1 MTRSEKRLRI
11 LPATRSSR
19 WPFWKRRKPVNLSVI
34 RWLIANREVLAK
46 CVEIVSK
53 FEAESSLLE
62 KWDIVDEIARV
73 IIPLIEFE
81 DAVEMLWESGDEY
94 EAMSQGVEL
103 QALGV
108 DWQMIVNTVV
118 PIIVAILRAL
128 TSSQQDD

>member
-1 MTRSEKRLRI
+1 
-11 LPATRSSR
+11 
-19 WPFWKRRKPVNLSVI
+19 
-34 RWLIANREVLAK
+34 VLAK

>member
-1 MTRSEKRLRI
+1 M
-11 LPATRSSR
+11 
-19 WPFWKRRKPVNLSVI
+19 
-34 RWLIANREVLAK
+34 LAK

-73 IIPLIEFE
+73 VIPLIEFE

>member
-1 MTRSEKRLRI
+1 M
-11 LPATRSSR
+11 
-19 WPFWKRRKPVNLSVI
+19 NLSVI
-34 RWLIANREVLAK
+34 RWLIANRETLVK

-53 FEAESSLLE
+53 FDAESSILE
-62 KWDIVDEIARV
+62 KWEIVDEIARV
-73 IIPLIEFE
+73 IIPLIEVE

-108 DWQMIVNTVV
+108 DWQVIVNTLV

-128 TSSQQDD
+128 TASQQDE

>member
-1 MTRSEKRLRI
+1 M
-11 LPATRSSR
+11 
-19 WPFWKRRKPVNLSVI
+19 NLSVI

-73 IIPLIEFE
+73 VIPLIEFE

>member
-1 MTRSEKRLRI
+1 
-11 LPATRSSR
+11 
-19 WPFWKRRKPVNLSVI
+19 
-34 RWLIANREVLAK
+34 VLAK

-62 KWDIVDEIARV
+62 KWGIVDEIARV
-73 IIPLIEFE
+73 VIPLIEFE

>member
-1 MTRSEKRLRI
+1 M
-11 LPATRSSR
+11 
-19 WPFWKRRKPVNLSVI
+19 NLSVI
-34 RWLIANREVLAK
+34 RWLIANREALVK

-62 KWDIVDEIARV
+62 KWDLVDEVARV
-73 IIPLIEFE
+73 IIPLVEYE
-81 DAVEMLWESGDEY
+81 DAVELLWETGDEY

-108 DWQMIVNTVV
+108 DWQMIVNTLV

-128 TSSQQDD
+128 TASSQDE